1 MRSNPARRRIRSLLR
16 ESVGAVRGR
25 REPALREPR
34 ERVRYRRGP
43 RLRGPV
49 KPPRPRPCVHEQRP
63 CVHDSFSNVA
73 RERMPRLFR
82 RRRKSAIRR
91 NARSYRRPS
100 LRAPLKRNIGERIV
114 QQARCLPLDP
124 CRRAPPSESDGLRIG
139 RDGAFPAAKGRS
151 GASARFSRDGRP
163 GLCLLRLAGGK
174 MPGSNLCR
182 LAAPSSQ

>member
-16 ESVGAVRGR
+16 EPVGAVRGR

-49 KPPRPRPCVHEQRP
+49 KPPRPRP